1 MTYTIFPSFNYIR
14 PIFFLRDGTRYQGG
28 IENTDRTLAILE
40 PTKTTAKV
48 ETFQVVRHDR
58 SEVVECHNLAS
69 ARAIATGR
77 APCLDTSFV
86 DGHFTYKCE
95 AFVAPSGQY
104 YVNIH
109 AGSQIVRMDVANA
122 RTARYYVKNGV
133 DTELTFEAY
142 TSNLSR

>member
-1 MTYTIFPSFNYIR
+1 MTYSIFPSFNYIR
-14 PIFFLRDGTRYQGG
+14 PIFFIDGRTSNGEPCKDRWQGG
-28 IENTDRTLAILE
+28 IENTDRTSAILE

-48 ETFQVVRHDR
+48 ATWQVVRHDR

-69 ARAIATGR
+69 ARAIAEGR
-77 APCLDTSFV
+77 APNLDTSFV

-95 AFVAPSGQY
+95 AFVAPSGQF

-109 AGSQIVRMDVANA
+109 A
-122 RTARYYVKNGV
+122 ARYYVKNGV